1 MIHLLHREQVM
12 ASSDTGSGI
21 ERRGFIAT
29 LCMVGG
35 VIVSYGTAAVFGL
48 RYLFGRQLPPRM
60 TQVLVGSLDEIPDG
74 GSILSRDLTGR
85 KFLLVRTGVT
95 VRAFST
101 ACTHLGCQVYWQGDK
116 KVFFCPCH
124 DGYFDA
130 DGNPTAGP
138 PPTPLAQYPVEM
150 RGSSVFV
157 SMPEA

>member
-1 MIHLLHREQVM
+1 MT
-12 ASSDTGSGI
+12 SSETESGI

-29 LCMVGG
+29 LLMAGG
-35 VIVSYGTAAVFGL
+35 LAVSYGTAAVYGL

-60 TQVLVGSLDEIPDG
+60 TQVLVNSLENIPDG
-74 GSILSRDLTGR
+74 GSTLGRDLTGR
-85 KFLLVRTGVT
+85 KFLLVRAGET

-101 ACTHLGCQVYWQGDK
+101 TCTHLGCQVYWQGDK

-138 PPTPLAQYPVEM
+138 PPTPLPQYPVEV
-150 RGSSVFV
+150 RGGSIFV
-157 SMPEA
+157 TMPEA